1 MNEEFLKDINKIK
14 EKFNKD
20 TNELK
25 ENFDKKMIELERKY
39 LPFRDAKLM
48 VAVLEQL
55 NIDHLVLSLETVNKV
70 SSLYQTEYNWKDNKV
85 IISKIQ
91 DGTSEVI
98 C

>member
-1 MNEEFLKDINKIK
+1 MNDEFLKDINEIK
-14 EKFNKD
+14 EQFNKD
-20 TNELK
+20 INELK
-25 ENFDKKMIELERKY
+25 EKFDKKMIKLEEKY
-39 LPFRDAKLM
+39 LPFRNSKLM

-55 NIDHLVLSLETVNKV
+55 NIDHLVVSLTTVSKAT
-70 SSLYQTEYNWKDNKV
+70 SLYQAEYKLEDNKV